1 MVTIFIEVV
10 LLNYLLM
17 NFMNEVRLVSK
28 FHRGHIITFCCM
40 LVIILSVTITNGSHQ
55 YIRAEEQRVRDPL
68 TIDVILQRKYLD
80 GEVSEEIT
88 KETILSMEDF
98 WASYESW
105 QLVDQNEERI
115 VFEKSI
121 DDISPLLKTNGYFG
135 IAGDGTLSIF
145 NGKPETS
152 EVIQSFFQIDMDKL
166 ESHKHDELIQGI
178 RIQTKDQYLE
188 VIKMFETYSKAEKK

>member
-1 MVTIFIEVV
+1 
-10 LLNYLLM
+10 M

-28 FHRGHIITFCCM
+28 FHRGHIITVCCI
-40 LVIILSVTITNGSHQ
+40 LVFIVSITVTNGSHQ
-55 YIRAEEQRVRDPL
+55 YIRAEEQSVRDPL
-68 TIDVILQRKYLD
+68 TIEVILQRKYLD

-105 QLVDQNEERI
+105 QLVDQNEDRVI
-115 VFEKSI
+115 FKKNI